1 MLSSIALSHKTKK
14 KPCSKMAA
22 AYEGIATMYMTMPMA
37 AQRLPLLGAC
47 TVQDKKI
54 SLRFPLSNVSF
65 DLPEA
70 PHEGGRDMEFKMS
83 GATGDMTLNI
93 SWKPELG
100 AFIGQG
106 KQGGFSVLNFC
117 FYRANSPLA
126 HLKAL

>member
-1 MLSSIALSHKTKK
+1 
-14 KPCSKMAA
+14 MAN
-22 AYEGIATMYMTMPMA
+22 YEGIATMYMTMPMA

-47 TVQDKKI
+47 AVQDKKI

-93 SWKPELG
+93 SWKPDLK
-100 AFIGQG
+100 AFIGTG

-117 FYRANSPLA
+117 FYKGENPLH

>member
-1 MLSSIALSHKTKK
+1 
-14 KPCSKMAA
+14 MASA
-22 AYEGIATMYMTMPMA
+22 CYEGIATMYMTMPMA

-47 TVQDKKI
+47 SVQDKKI

-70 PHEGGRDMEFKMS
+70 PKVGGHDMEFKMS

-93 SWKPELG
+93 SWKSDLN
-100 AFIGQG
+100 AFIGTG

-117 FYRANSPLA
+117 FYPSNSPLC

>member
-1 MLSSIALSHKTKK
+1 
-14 KPCSKMAA
+14 MAG
-22 AYEGIATMYMTMPMA
+22 YEGIATMYMQMPMA

-47 TVQDKKI
+47 AVQEKKI

-70 PHEGGRDMEFKMS
+70 PQEGGRDMEFKMS

-93 SWKPELG
+93 SWKPDLK
-100 AFIGQG
+100 AFVGQG
-106 KQGGFSVLNFC
+106 KQQGASCLNFV
-117 FYRANSPLA
+117 FYKPDSPLK